1 MMDGEDAVK
10 NVKEDAEN
18 TYNEE
23 IFAMIQFASTISGGQ
38 LKKGKLKR
46 QAPDPEKGGDPCR
59 LVKTISA
66 SFS

>member
-23 IFAMIQFASTISGGQ
+23 IENSGNSADNIAREIDENHAE
-38 LKKGKLKR
+38 LKDIPAKR
-46 QAPDPEKGGDPCR
+46 CW
-59 LVKTISA
+59 T
-66 SFS
+66 